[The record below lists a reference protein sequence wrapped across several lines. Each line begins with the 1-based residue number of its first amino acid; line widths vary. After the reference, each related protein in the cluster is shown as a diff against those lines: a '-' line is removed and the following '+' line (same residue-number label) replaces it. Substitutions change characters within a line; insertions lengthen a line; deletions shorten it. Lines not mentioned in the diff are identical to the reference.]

1 MNALLFKSLII
12 DLSFIYISTIEVL
25 TDKGA
30 QYNNSIIIEI
40 LKIFFKQNY
49 IIINLVQ
56 NTIWRNINY
65 VVVQMQ

>member
-30 QYNNSIIIEI
+30 QYNNSIIIGI
-40 LKIFFKQNY
+40 LNIFFKQNY

-65 VVVQMQ
+65 VVVQTQ

>member
-25 TDKGA
+25 PDKGA
-30 QYNNSIIIEI
+30 QYNNSIIIGI
-40 LKIFFKQNY
+40 LNIFFKQNY